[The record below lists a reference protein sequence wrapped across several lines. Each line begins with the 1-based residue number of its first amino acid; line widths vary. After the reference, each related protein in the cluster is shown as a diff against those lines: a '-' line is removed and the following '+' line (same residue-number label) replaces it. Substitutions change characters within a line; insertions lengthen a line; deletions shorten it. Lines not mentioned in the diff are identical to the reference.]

1 MLQTYKARLYGT
13 QIEWLGEIP
22 NDLHDGQD
30 VHITLLEEDSA
41 VVQNALSQGQQ
52 MAILL
57 KELAALN
64 IASIEDPMTW
74 QRDLRTD
81 KPLADRDESS
91 YLLNPISH

>member
-1 MLQTYKARLYGT
+1 MMLQTYKARLHGT
-13 QIEWLGEIP
+13 HIEWLGEIP
-22 NDLHDGQD
+22 SDLHDGQD

-41 VVQNALSQGQQ
+41 VVQKAPSSQGQQ

-64 IASIEDPMTW
+64 IASIEDPMAW

-81 KPLADRDESS
+81 KPLADRDES
-91 YLLNPISH
+91 